1 MRLSFEQVL
10 VDKAGKRK
18 KKYYFFG
25 QLEESDVVQRQWRR
39 LGNMLKEGNE

>member
-18 KKYYFFG
+18 KKYYILASWKRVTLSKDSG
-25 QLEESDVVQRQWRR
+25 GG
-39 LGNMLKEGNE
+39 LGIC